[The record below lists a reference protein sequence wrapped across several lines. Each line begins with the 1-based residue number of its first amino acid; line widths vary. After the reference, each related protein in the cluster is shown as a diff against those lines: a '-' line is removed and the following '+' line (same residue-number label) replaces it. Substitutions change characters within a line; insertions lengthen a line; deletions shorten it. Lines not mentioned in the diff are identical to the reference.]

1 MIIARRVLYIVE
13 DTNKNP
19 VPVSIEAPV
28 QDQPDECWICG
39 VSVHWPDRVYR
50 MRMVGVDAFMALDL
64 AMKTIG
70 SYLYTSGYHRAGVL
84 EWMKP
89 GAGYGFPIAAN
100 LRDLLVGQD
109 AKDQ

>member
-13 DTNKNP
+13 QTQRIP

-28 QDQPDECWICG
+28 QDQTDDCWSCG
-39 VSVHWPDRVYR
+39 LSVHWPDRTYE

-64 AMKTIG
+64 AMKAIG
-70 SYLYTSGYHRAGVL
+70 SYLYVSGYHDEGVL
-84 EWMKP
+84 EWLKP
-89 GAGYGFPIAAN
+89 GTGYGFPIATN
-100 LRDLLVGQD
+100 LRDLLIGQD